1 MSAAPTAD
9 SIWTRAF
16 ALLCLAEFLGY
27 AQHFALQPALPLYI
41 THLGGSPFIV
51 GLVIAGFG
59 VASVI
64 SRPIIGY
71 WADRWSESGVMILG
85 MITQAATILLCF
97 MPFNIAVL
105 ISNTLRGVGWSGM
118 TAGGYTLLAI
128 AAPADRRGEASGYFG
143 GVQSTATILFP
154 AVALWI
160 IDAPFGGFRAV
171 FFLAMALVVGGAVA
185 AGTLWRAAP
194 KRNRSTTVDASE
206 PWWREIMNVV
216 DGNILSAALLLFT
229 LNLSL
234 PCYSSFVV
242 LYARELGV
250 SHFAWYYVAV
260 GATSALGRPLLGR
273 LSDKLG
279 ARRSLIIAFSLETF
293 ALLIMPLASNLFG
306 LILSGALWF
315 IGAAVGGTR
324 ILALAMEQAPVER
337 RGRAMASFSVA
348 FPLSNGVGALINGL
362 IVDLAGYAWMYVAAA
377 LLCSMGLIVTRCYW
391 AKLQ

>member
-1 MSAAPTAD
+1 
-9 SIWTRAF
+9 
-16 ALLCLAEFLGY
+16 
-27 AQHFALQPALPLYI
+27 
-41 THLGGSPFIV
+41 
-51 GLVIAGFG
+51 
-59 VASVI
+59 
-64 SRPIIGY
+64 
-71 WADRWSESGVMILG
+71 
-85 MITQAATILLCF
+85 
-97 MPFNIAVL
+97 
-105 ISNTLRGVGWSGM
+105 
-118 TAGGYTLLAI
+118 
-128 AAPADRRGEASGYFG
+128 
-143 GVQSTATILFP
+143 
-154 AVALWI
+154 
-160 IDAPFGGFRAV
+160 
-171 FFLAMALVVGGAVA
+171 
-185 AGTLWRAAP
+185 
-194 KRNRSTTVDASE
+194 
-206 PWWREIMNVV
+206 MNVV
-216 DGNILSAALLLFT
+216 DRNILSAALLLFT

-348 FPLSNGVGALINGL
+348 FPLSNGIGALINGL
-362 IVDLAGYAWMYVAAA
+362 IVELAGYAWMYVAAA